1 MDLATQTHLTTLRTL
16 LTERLHTLRAEV
28 RAAELSQ
35 EELTEAA
42 HEATDRKDE
51 ATQRQLLDVDG
62 AQERLDAAELAAVE
76 NALDRLDRGVY
87 GDCADCGQPI
97 ALQRLLVQP
106 AAQRCA
112 PCQSARES
120 RPRRG

>member
-16 LTERLHTLRAEV
+16 LTERRHTLRAEV

-62 AQERLDAAELAAVE
+62 AQERLDAAELTAVE

-106 AAQRCA
+106 AALRCA

>member
-16 LTERLHTLRAEV
+16 LTERLHTLRAE
-28 RAAELSQ
+28 
-35 EELTEAA
+35 A

-76 NALDRLDRGVY
+76 SALDRLDRGVY